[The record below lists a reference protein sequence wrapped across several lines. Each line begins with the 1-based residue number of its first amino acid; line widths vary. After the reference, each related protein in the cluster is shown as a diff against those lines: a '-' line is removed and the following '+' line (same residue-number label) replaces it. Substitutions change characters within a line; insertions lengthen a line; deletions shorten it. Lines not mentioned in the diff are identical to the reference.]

1 MEMRKLQS
9 YPPYTYLASIS
20 VASKNEDLTIDTVYR
35 IIDKL
40 HDELQDEAVILGP
53 STPYIPYEGNNFVRT
68 IMVKYKHPEI
78 VRESLKKLLRSS
90 MNKNGINL
98 TINIDPYNL

>member
-1 MEMRKLQS
+1 M
-9 YPPYTYLASIS
+9 
-20 VASKNEDLTIDTVYR
+20 
-35 IIDKL
+35 
-40 HDELQDEAVILGP
+40 ILGP
-53 STPYIPYEGNNFVRT
+53 STPYIPYEGNNHVRT
-68 IMVKYKHPEI
+68 IMVKYKNQDL